1 MIDPIA
7 SVLNPREVANQSRQP
22 AAPAAP
28 NAPTP
33 DTNLGP
39 DQRVEVVQAA
49 VEKLIKKSLP
59 SNSRL
64 QVVKDKEL
72 GTYIYRAIDPDTGEI
87 IMQWPPEHLLAMRE
101 YLKEMEGLL
110 VDTKA

>member
-7 SVLNPREVANQSRQP
+7 SVLNPREAANQSRQP

-28 NAPTP
+28 GAPTP

-49 VEKLIKKSLP
+49 LEKLIKKTLP
-59 SNSRL
+59 SNSKL
-64 QVVKDKEL
+64 QIEKDKEL
-72 GTYIYRAIDPDTGEI
+72 GTFIYRTINPDTGEV
-87 IMQWPPEHLLAMRE
+87 IMQWPAEQLLAMRE
-101 YLKEMEGLL
+101 YLKEMEGVL

>member
-7 SVLNPREVANQSRQP
+7 NPRETSSQSRQP
-22 AAPAAP
+22 VVPVVP
-28 NAPTP
+28 STPTP
-33 DTNLGP
+33 DTNLAP

-49 VEKLIKKSLP
+49 LERLIKKGLP
-59 SNSRL
+59 ANSKL
-64 QVVKDKEL
+64 QIEKDKEL
-72 GTYIYRAIDPDTGEI
+72 GTFIYRSIDPESGEVI
-87 IMQWPPEHLLAMRE
+87 KQWPAEQLLALRE

>member
-7 SVLNPREVANQSRQP
+7 NPRETSSLSRQP
-22 AAPAAP
+22 AAPVSPAT
-28 NAPTP
+28 PTP
-33 DTNLGP
+33 DTNLAP

-49 VEKLIKKSLP
+49 LERLIKKGLP
-59 SNSRL
+59 ANSKL
-64 QVVKDKEL
+64 QIEKDKEL
-72 GTYIYRAIDPDTGEI
+72 GTFIYRSIDPESGEVI
-87 IMQWPPEHLLAMRE
+87 KQWPSEKLLEMRE